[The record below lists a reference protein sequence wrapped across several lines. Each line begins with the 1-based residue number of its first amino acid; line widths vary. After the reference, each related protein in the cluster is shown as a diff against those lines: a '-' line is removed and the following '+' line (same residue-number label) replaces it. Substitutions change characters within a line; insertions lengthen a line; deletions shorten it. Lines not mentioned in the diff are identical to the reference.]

1 MSKKRGKRTRHPVRQ
16 GGGSPAVEKAIPT
29 AAEKAERAAMIKG
42 FRETKRWTREVLAER
57 LGLDGVT
64 AVYAWERAAYEPS
77 AETYVRLANWSTGA
91 EWKYME
97 WFLSRAGLDLRTLEQ
112 VADMLPKGRAL
123 PSDENIAIYSLQE
136 PREVLSFPRALI
148 ANEASTRFVRLR
160 ESFRKRLRQGDMLL
174 IDTLETDPR
183 DLGED
188 CFVAVN
194 SGKDNDP
201 EFGFLSEQNASVG
214 EIPVSHFMLKRLD
227 GGDLFL
233 GSSTGS
239 RPPDLIRENIVLG
252 RVVAWSISTREP
264 RTQRRKK

>member
-1 MSKKRGKRTRHPVRQ
+1 
-16 GGGSPAVEKAIPT
+16 
-29 AAEKAERAAMIKG
+29 
-42 FRETKRWTREVLAER
+42 
-57 LGLDGVT
+57 
-64 AVYAWERAAYEPS
+64 
-77 AETYVRLANWSTGA
+77 
-91 EWKYME
+91 
-97 WFLSRAGLDLRTLEQ
+97 
-112 VADMLPKGRAL
+112 
-123 PSDENIAIYSLQE
+123 
-136 PREVLSFPRALI
+136 
-148 ANEASTRFVRLR
+148 
-160 ESFRKRLRQGDMLL
+160 MLL
-174 IDTLETDPR
+174 IDPLETDPR

-201 EFGFLSEQNASVG
+201 EFGFLSEQNGSVG

-239 RPPDLIRENIVLG
+239 RPPELIRENIVLG